1 MDILCKSKRTQSLIN
16 HFNNFILNKCRN
28 AQMQATTIPTA
39 ISCEAT
45 HLQSNAQSSQV
56 FEQMW
61 ANALRSFKDEVRNPC
76 TFTRLHIS
84 IWLIFVFGLIDDT
97 MWTIRIIL
105 RREHCAAAALCNSLT
120 IERPVHMWERR
131 IDLLTFSIWMKATFM
146 SFKFIS
152 IRGGSSHHL
161 GNWLAHQA
169 SNVYVTIRKSDH
181 WPNCDEYGDAHADD
195 VFAI

>member
-1 MDILCKSKRTQSLIN
+1 MQKCTNAGHNNTNGNFLRSHSLAIKRTKLASFRTNVGECI
-16 HFNNFILNKCRN
+16 
-28 AQMQATTIPTA
+28 
-39 ISCEAT
+39 
-45 HLQSNAQSSQV
+45 
-56 FEQMW
+56 
-61 ANALRSFKDEVRNPC
+61 RSFKDEVRNPC